1 MYFYH
6 VVPTPFVLPVLKLER
21 LSLRKCDLMSFWL
34 RMEGHPWPFSEGK
47 QSTAAWRWGHR
58 RASGRRRADW
68 RRLVQ
73 TAGHRT
79 RRSPGS
85 ELSRTGCPWSR
96 GNSGSAGGGGT
107 CRRSGTVAW
116 RCRTPEL
123 QETQGEKGR
132 EDGGAINGSHGDT
145 PAEDITRRVH
155 RAQAVSTLSLK
166 QSRCI
171 REGKTEASA
180 ARMPIVR
187 PSRRRRAK
195 KTARFYGFM
204 DIFSG
209 NKGSRKI
216 LAKQKSKPTA
226 AAMRWNEW
234 VGNERLPAH
243 CETRLL
249 CRTTISSCYSVS
261 QKHSQ
266 EEETTRVRCLVPPLL
281 DLPLKCK

>member
-1 MYFYH
+1 MWSYEFL
-6 VVPTPFVLPVLKLER
+6 VEDGRPSVTFQRRKTINSRMTMRPPTSQRP
-21 LSLRKCDLMSFWL
+21 
-34 RMEGHPWPFSEGK
+34 
-47 QSTAAWRWGHR
+47 
-58 RASGRRRADW
+58 
-68 RRLVQ
+68 
-73 TAGHRT
+73 TAGWLKEARPDSWSSHSPEPWQWALSHRMPVKPGEQWQRWWWWHVPPFWHRSMALSHT
-79 RRSPGS
+79 RAA
-85 ELSRTGCPWSR
+85 
-96 GNSGSAGGGGT
+96 GNTRWKG
-107 CRRSGTVAW
+107 
-116 RCRTPEL
+116 
-123 QETQGEKGR
+123 QGR
-132 EDGGAINGSHGDT
+132 QGGAINGSHGDT

-187 PSRRRRAK
+187 PSRCRRAK
-195 KTARFYGFM
+195 KMARFYGFM

-216 LAKQKSKPTA
+216 LAKQKSKPTV

-249 CRTTISSCYSVS
+249 CRTTISSCYPVS

-266 EEETTRVRCLVPPLL
+266 EEEMAWVRCLVPPLL